1 MNFFGG
7 IDPLIC
13 QTKLQRST
21 RIQCSVHNCPD
32 QRKSR
37 DDESL
42 AHGGD
47 FGARIPTAQESPLL
61 ARAGVTLPPTRDQST
76 LRDTEARWAARARVK
91 ARCV

>member
-42 AHGGD
+42 AHG
-47 FGARIPTAQESPLL
+47 AISEREY
-61 ARAGVTLPPTRDQST
+61 LPHKSR
-76 LRDTEARWAARARVK
+76 
-91 ARCV
+91 RC